1 MSDIT
6 PEQLKR
12 VAEYIGRIAHI
23 RTFEGDYVTA
33 EYIHNFPDGES
44 YTMEETYNP
53 LTNPEQLLE
62 LIEKLL
68 SFEAVIDKFNKTY
81 WVRIKSKGIHETGK
95 TLAEAVIKAVL
106 EMIND

>member
-1 MSDIT
+1 MTDIT

-53 LTNPEQLLE
+53 LTKPEQLLE
-62 LIEKLL
+62 LIEKVL
-68 SFEAVIDKFNKTY
+68 SFEAVIDKLNKTS
-81 WVRIKSKGIHETGK
+81 WTRIKTKGIQETDK
-95 TLAEAVIKAVL
+95 TLAKSDIKADL
-106 EMIND
+106 